1 MFSNMVNIENNFK
14 FLQKSVDIRY
24 SMVYNE
30 YVNKE
35 RELQKSSSK
44 VNENGSYC

>member
-35 RELQKSSSK
+35 RELQR
-44 VNENGSYC
+44 